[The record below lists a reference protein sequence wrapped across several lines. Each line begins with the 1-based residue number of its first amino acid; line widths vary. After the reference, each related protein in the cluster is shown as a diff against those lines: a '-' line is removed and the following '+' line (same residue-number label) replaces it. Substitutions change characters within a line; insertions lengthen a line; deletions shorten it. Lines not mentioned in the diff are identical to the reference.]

1 MPFTR
6 QSKTTVHVVSYVIA
20 LGVLVLFV
28 SGLLMASPLINTGTA
43 TSVLLLS
50 VLVVARTRGTR
61 PALVTA
67 AGATAAYSFYFL
79 PPAGFAI
86 ENPNDWVAF
95 GAFVITA
102 IVAGRLWA
110 TAERRR
116 LEIERL
122 YQELQ
127 ASFVRASE
135 AEAERRTE
143 QLKATLLDALTHNL
157 RTPLTAIKAAV
168 TALIEPDVSHLD
180 QVGQRELIAVINEES
195 DRLNRYIG
203 GLVPSGAEDGD
214 RTPGSVR
221 TSPISEIIDAALAR
235 AAPIAREHHVELV
248 PPNDLPPVSVD
259 AAAVTEVIYILLD
272 NAVKYSPRGTTIK
285 VTTEQ
290 PDPRTVAIIV
300 ADQGPGIP
308 VELRERVFEKFYR
321 IPSISAPPGS
331 GLGLSIARRLAEMQG
346 ARIWI
351 EGAQRGHGTRVII
364 ALGVSPARSEGS
376 DTEWG
381 DGGLSSMKTTG

>member
-1 MPFTR
+1 MPSTK
-6 QSKTTVHVVSYVIA
+6 QNVTTVHVVSYVIA
-20 LGVLVLFV
+20 IGVLVLFV
-28 SGLLMASPLINTGTA
+28 SGLLLASPLINTGTA

-67 AGATAAYSFYFL
+67 AGATAAYSYYFL
-79 PPAGFAI
+79 PPSGFAI

-180 QVGQRELIAVINEES
+180 QVGQHELIAVINEES

-203 GLVPSGAEDGD
+203 GLVPSGREDGD
-214 RTPGSVR
+214 RTPGSAR
-221 TSPISEIIDAALAR
+221 PSPISHIIDAALAR
-235 AAPIAREHHVELV
+235 AAPIAREHHVELCQG
-248 PPNDLPPVSVD
+248 NGLPLVSVD
-259 AAAVTEVIYILLD
+259 AAAVTEVIYIVLD
-272 NAVKYSPRGTTIK
+272 NAVKYSPRGTTIT

-290 PDPRTVAIIV
+290 PDQDTVAIIV
-300 ADQGPGIP
+300 ADEGPGIP
-308 VELRERVFEKFYR
+308 VELRERVFDKFYR
-321 IPSISAPPGS
+321 IPTLSAPPGS

-351 EGAQRGHGTRVII
+351 DGPPHGHGTRVTI
-364 ALGVSPARSEGS
+364 ALGVNPARSEGS
-376 DTEWG
+376 ET
-381 DGGLSSMKTTG
+381 GGG

>member
-1 MPFTR
+1 MPATT
-6 QSKTTVHVVSYVIA
+6 QSKSTVDLVSYLIA
-20 LGVLVLFV
+20 IGVLALLV
-28 SGLLMASPLINTGTA
+28 SGLLVASPLINTGTA

-50 VLVVARTRGTR
+50 VLIVARSRGTR
-61 PALVTA
+61 PALLTA
-67 AGATAAYSFYFL
+67 AGATAAYSYYFL
-79 PPAGFAI
+79 PPEGFAI

-180 QVGQRELIAVINEES
+180 QAGQRELIAVINEES

-203 GLVPSGAEDGD
+203 GLVASGGEDSD
-214 RTPGSVR
+214 RAPGNAR
-221 TSPISEIIDAALAR
+221 ATPISDIVNAAVAR
-235 AAPIAREHHVELV
+235 AAPIAREHRVELV
-248 PPNDLPPVSVD
+248 PGNGLPLVSVD
-259 AAAVTEVIYILLD
+259 SSAVKEVIYILLD
-272 NAVKYSPRGTTIK
+272 NAVKYSPRGTTIT

-290 PDPRTVAIIV
+290 PDPRTVSIIV
-300 ADQGPGIP
+300 TDEGPGIA
-308 VELRERVFEKFYR
+308 VELRERVFDKFYR
-321 IPSISAPPGS
+321 IPSTSAPPGS

-351 EGAQRGHGTRVII
+351 DDPPSGHGTRVMI
-364 ALGVSPARSEGS
+364 ALEVSPARSDGAEGA
-376 DTEWG
+376 
-381 DGGLSSMKTTG
+381 

>member
-1 MPFTR
+1 MPSMT
-6 QSKTTVHVVSYVIA
+6 QSKTTVQLVSYLIA
-20 LGVLVLFV
+20 VSVLALFV
-28 SGLLMASPLINTGTA
+28 SALLVASPLINTGTA

-50 VLVVARTRGTR
+50 VLIVARSRGTR
-61 PALVTA
+61 PALITA
-67 AGATAAYSFYFL
+67 AGATAAYSYYFL
-79 PPAGFAI
+79 PPRGFAI

-102 IVAGRLWA
+102 VVAGRLWT

-143 QLKATLLDALTHNL
+143 QLKATLLDGLTHNL

-180 QVGQRELIAVINEES
+180 QVGQHELIAVINEES

-203 GLVPSGAEDGD
+203 GLVPSGREDGD

-221 TSPISEIIDAALAR
+221 ASPISDIIDAALAR

-248 PPNDLPPVSVD
+248 PANGLPPVSVD
-259 AAAVTEVIYILLD
+259 AAAVVEVIYILLD

-308 VELRERVFEKFYR
+308 LELRERVFDKFYR
-321 IPSISAPPGS
+321 IPSASAPPGS

-351 EGAQRGHGTRVII
+351 EGPQSGHGTRVII

-376 DTEWG
+376 DT
-381 DGGLSSMKTTG
+381 